1 MSVAGHSSHRSV
13 ESSFDRGAFP
23 APLTSFIGRAE
34 CCTELA
40 ELLGR
45 HRLVTLTGS
54 GGCGKTRLALKVA
67 TKVLSRFG
75 DHGAFVDLSPV
86 ESNALVVNSVAAA
99 CGVSETGTAPLT
111 ELLLR
116 QVAERRLLIV
126 LDNCEHVVDECA
138 PLVQQLLSRCAGVAV
153 LATSR
158 EPLGVDGEVIYRVPP
173 LNVPDD
179 SHDREAALRA
189 SEAGQLFVDRAAL
202 ARPEHRFTERDALA
216 AISVCRRLEGV
227 PLAIELAASR
237 LRVLDPAALA
247 EALAGHFEVLG
258 EGPRTA
264 PPRQRTLQ
272 ASMDWSHE
280 LLDDRECRV
289 FRRTGVFAGSFSA
302 ESAAAVC
309 ADTVVRADEVVM
321 VLMELVDRS
330 LVQVDTVVSGPRYR
344 LLGPVR
350 DYARARLAA
359 AGEEPTTRDRHLDH
373 YVGVAKAF
381 GSGAATDATLE
392 RIDHALDDLRAAMD
406 WGAQSGQVNKALRAA
421 AALRGFWIGRGRTA
435 EGRARLTGLLEADPG
450 RDVRARASALA
461 AAAEVAANLKS
472 VRTLASEA
480 LDLSRSA
487 GDRTLEAEALT
498 LRGWTQTFCE
508 PQAAIPL
515 LEESLDLATEVGH
528 DRFVESS
535 QMGLGMALLN
545 SGDLIRASGLLADAV
560 QRARAPSGQS
570 SWRQTRRQSGSWG
583 LRFGL
588 ALYGCVETLRGRLE
602 RAETT
607 LSEAA
612 ARPYDIYARFNDDL
626 ARQSLGLVHTLR
638 GDYQKADSIHESA
651 LAGAAAR
658 GDLPIIALLHSAALD
673 LACGSVARATSRAAD
688 ALPAFRRMGWRWLEV
703 QALRI
708 LGDAAALSGDH
719 ETAEASWR
727 EAAAAADSSGNPV
740 AQTVAALGLARGAGV
755 SGDAARARSE
765 ARRAL
770 RHALGAEYRIGAIDA
785 LEALA
790 VLGASADVTTSR
802 TAEDAVRLLAAVD
815 AERAR
820 VGYVRFP
827 VDRPRF
833 EHAVAPA
840 RATLGADFESAWAQ
854 GSALP
859 FDDAVAMA
867 SRGERRPPR
876 PPSGWASLT
885 PAELRVARLVGNGLT
900 NRQIGERLFI
910 SARTVQTHLSRVF
923 AKLSVSGRAELATAI
938 SHRDSAAD
946 SVT

>member
-1 MSVAGHSSHRSV
+1 MSVAGSGSRRSL
-13 ESSFDRGAFP
+13 ESGFHPGALP

-34 CCTELA
+34 CRAEVTELID
-40 ELLGR
+40 R

-54 GGCGKTRLALKVA
+54 GGCGKTRLALEVA
-67 TKVLSRFG
+67 TNVVYRFA
-75 DHGAFVDLSPV
+75 DHGVFVDLSPV
-86 ESNALVVNSVAAA
+86 ESRALVVNSVAAA
-99 CGVSETGTAPLT
+99 CGMSETGAAPLM
-111 ELLLR
+111 EMILR
-116 QVAERRLLIV
+116 GLVERRVLVLL
-126 LDNCEHVVDECA
+126 DSCEHVVDECA
-138 PLVQQLLSRCAGVAV
+138 PLVHHLLTRCAGVAV

-158 EPLGVDGEVIYRVPP
+158 EPLGVDGEVTYRVPS
-173 LNVPDD
+173 LSVPDD
-179 SHDREAALRA
+179 RGNPEAALRA
-189 SEAGQLFVDRAAL
+189 SEAGQLFLDRAAL
-202 ARPEHRFTERDALA
+202 ARPGHRFTERDALA

-289 FRRTGVFAGSFSA
+289 FRRAGVFARSFSA

-309 ADTVVRADEVVM
+309 ADTVVRTGEVVM
-321 VLMELVDRS
+321 VLTELVDRS
-330 LVQVDTVVSGPRYR
+330 LVQVDKAASGPRYR

-359 AGEEPTTRDRHLDH
+359 AEEEPTTRDRHLDH
-373 YVGVAKAF
+373 YVGVAEAF

-406 WGAQSGQVNKALRAA
+406 WSAQSGQVNKGMRAA

-472 VRTLASEA
+472 VRTLADEA

-498 LRGWTQTFCE
+498 LSGWTQTFCE
-508 PQAAIPL
+508 PRAAIPV
-515 LEESLDLATEVGH
+515 LEESLNLATEVGH

-545 SGDLIRASGLLADAV
+545 SGDLNRASGLLADAV
-560 QRARAPSGQS
+560 QRARSPSGQS
-570 SWRQTRRQSGSWG
+570 SWRRTRGDSGSWG

-588 ALYGCVETLRGRLE
+588 ALYGYVETLRGRLE

-626 ARQSLGLVHTLR
+626 ARQFLALVHTVR
-638 GDYQKADSIHESA
+638 GEYHKAASIHESA
-651 LAGAAAR
+651 LADAAAR
-658 GDLPIIALLHSAALD
+658 GDFPIIALLHSAALD

-688 ALPAFRRMGWRWLEV
+688 ALPGFRRMGWRWLEV
-703 QALRI
+703 QTLRI
-708 LGDAAALSGDH
+708 LGDGAALGGDN

-740 AQTVAALGLARGAGV
+740 AQSVAALGLARGAGV
-755 SGDAARARSE
+755 GGDAARARSE
-765 ARRAL
+765 ARQAL

-785 LEALA
+785 LETLA
-790 VLGASADVTTSR
+790 VLGATADVTTNW

-827 VDRPRF
+827 VDRPGF

-840 RATLGADFESAWAQ
+840 RDTLGAGFESAWAE
-854 GSALP
+854 GSALR

-885 PAELRVARLVGNGLT
+885 PAELRVARLVGSGLT
-900 NRQIGERLFI
+900 NPQIAERLFI

-923 AKLSVSGRAELATAI
+923 AKLGVSGRAELAAAI

-946 SVT
+946 SET